1 LERQKTQNMAAEQ
14 PVYLEAEAE
23 TLFSFCSWDG
33 PASEELVDTDTTP
46 KDRRQTKTSELTL
59 LAPGAGLLQ
68 SFPPNNLNSTWRAKL
83 LIK

>member
-46 KDRRQTKTSELTL
+46 KD
-59 LAPGAGLLQ
+59 
-68 SFPPNNLNSTWRAKL
+68 
-83 LIK
+83 